1 MSALAKYWKIV
12 LALLLAVA
20 ALLVV
25 LMVYLPGKTSY
36 ETRKTALNSD
46 ITTLQ
51 NSLAEAL
58 KYPADMEEDIQAATK
73 EVENSRLELYQHFP
87 SQMKEEDQLI
97 YLLGLE
103 DAFGTDDSGE
113 LGYSQDLHQIFLD
126 KFGVDITYSFGTDTP
141 LLTLSD
147 GAILSGQSIT
157 VYFSG
162 PYDRVKEM
170 IRYLGTEEVPLTSI
184 QYASLYW
191 SDDAVTGTFT
201 LLNYLLDSDLLEYH
215 IPVVDMPDTG
225 KSNIFD

>member
-1 MSALAKYWKIV
+1 MSTLAKYWKIV

-25 LMVYLPGKTSY
+25 LMVYLPGKPSY
-36 ETRKTALNSD
+36 ETRTTALHSD

>member
-1 MSALAKYWKIV
+1 MSTLAKYWKIV
-12 LALLLAVA
+12 LALILAVI

-25 LMVYLPGKTSY
+25 LLVYLPGRAEY
-36 ETRKTALNSD
+36 EMQKL
-46 ITTLQ
+46 TLDGNISVLQ
-51 NSLAEAL
+51 ASLTEAL
-58 KYPADMEEDIQAATK
+58 KYPADLEEDIQTATQ
-73 EVENSRLELYQHFP
+73 EIEDSRLELYQHFP
-87 SQMKEEDQLI
+87 SQMKEEDQLL

-147 GAILSGQSIT
+147 GAILSGQTIT

>member
-1 MSALAKYWKIV
+1 MSTLAKYWKIL

-25 LMVYLPGKTSY
+25 LLVYLPGRAEY
-36 ETRKTALNSD
+36 EMQKL
-46 ITTLQ
+46 TLDGNISVLQ
-51 NSLAEAL
+51 ASLTEAL
-58 KYPADMEEDIQAATK
+58 KYPADLEEDIQTATQ
-73 EVENSRLELYQHFP
+73 EIEDSRRELYQHFP
-87 SQMKEEDQLI
+87 SQMKEEDQLL

-147 GAILSGQSIT
+147 GAILSGQAVT

>member
-1 MSALAKYWKIV
+1 MSTLAKYWKIV
-12 LALLLAVA
+12 LALILAVI

-25 LMVYLPGKTSY
+25 LLVYLPGRAEY
-36 ETRKTALNSD
+36 EMQKL
-46 ITTLQ
+46 TLDGNISVLQ
-51 NSLAEAL
+51 ASLTEAL
-58 KYPADMEEDIQAATK
+58 KYPADLEEDIQTATQ
-73 EVENSRLELYQHFP
+73 EIEDSRLELYQHFP

-147 GAILSGQSIT
+147 GAILSGQTIT

>member
-1 MSALAKYWKIV
+1 MSTLAKYWKIV
-12 LALLLAVA
+12 LALILAVI

-25 LMVYLPGKTSY
+25 LLVYLPGRAKY
-36 ETRKTALNSD
+36 ELQKVALNGNISV
-46 ITTLQ
+46 LQ
-51 NSLAEAL
+51 TSLAEAL

-73 EVENSRLELYQHFP
+73 EVEDSRLELYQHFP
-87 SQMKEEDQLI
+87 SQMKEEDQLL

-147 GAILSGQSIT
+147 GAILSGQTIT